1 MRVFKSKQEI
11 KNEKDQVKDPVI
23 INLLKVILGELDRL
37 PTRSEPS
44 EDQIYAIIKKM
55 YESACIMFEHKNED
69 SIRIERDYLKDFIKT
84 TFTESQLEEI
94 IIEAIN
100 AGLIHNIGETMKF
113 LKTNYNG
120 QYDGK
125 TASVIS
131 KKLF

>member
-11 KNEKDQVKDPVI
+11 KNERDQVKDPVI

-55 YESACIMFEHKNED
+55 YESACIMLEHKNED

-94 IIEAIN
+94 IIEAIH

-125 TASVIS
+125 MASVIS

>member
-11 KNEKDQVKDPVI
+11 KNERDQVKDPVI
-23 INLLKVILGELDRL
+23 VNLLKVILGELDRL

-55 YESACIMFEHKNED
+55 YESACIMLEHKNED

-113 LKTNYNG
+113 LKINYNG

-125 TASVIS
+125 MASVIS

>member
-11 KNEKDQVKDPVI
+11 KNERDQVKDPVI
-23 INLLKVILGELDRL
+23 VNLLKVILGELDRL

-44 EDQIYAIIKKM
+44 EDQIYAIIKKI
-55 YESACIMFEHKNED
+55 YESACIMLEHKNED

-120 QYDGK
+120 QYNGK
-125 TASVIS
+125 MASVIS